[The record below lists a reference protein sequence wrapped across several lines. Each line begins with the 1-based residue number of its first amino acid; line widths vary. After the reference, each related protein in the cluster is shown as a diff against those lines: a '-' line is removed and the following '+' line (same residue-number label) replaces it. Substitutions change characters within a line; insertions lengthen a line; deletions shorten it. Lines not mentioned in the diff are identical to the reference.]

1 MSVRANSNTRGAWIV
16 AAALAFAAPV
26 ALQAQGPAGG
36 LQPSEPAAIV
46 AAARSCHD
54 AVTPER
60 LDEARLAAD
69 RWTRAPV
76 TSDGREVETPLRI
89 FSRDSVL
96 LFALPDSAGCVVMAR
111 LRSRRGYTQVIE
123 GLTAAFGTASRN
135 RSNAHIWVRADGRAV
150 QADAT
155 GDRGRP
161 SARIT
166 VVHTGGNSSGTP
178 K

>member
-1 MSVRANSNTRGAWIV
+1 MIRAFAKAM
-16 AAALAFAAPV
+16 AAALVLAAAP

-36 LQPSEPAAIV
+36 LQPSDPSAIV

-60 LDEARLAAD
+60 LDEARLTAD
-69 RWTRAPV
+69 RWTHAPFS
-76 TSDGREVETPLRI
+76 TDAGPVETPLRV
-89 FSRDSVL
+89 FARDSVL
-96 LFALPDSAGCVVMAR
+96 LFALPDSAGCVVLAR
-111 LRSRRGYTQVIE
+111 LRSRRGHTQVIA
-123 GLTAAFGTASRN
+123 GLTEAFGTPARN
-135 RSNAHIWVRADGRAV
+135 RSNAHIWVLADGRAV

-155 GDRGRP
+155 GDRRQPGV
-161 SARIT
+161 RIA

>member
-1 MSVRANSNTRGAWIV
+1 MRAFAKAM
-16 AAALAFAAPV
+16 AAAIALAAAP

-36 LQPSEPAAIV
+36 LQPSDPAAVV

-60 LDEARLAAD
+60 LDESRLAAD
-69 RWTRAPV
+69 RWTHAPV

-111 LRSRRGYTQVIE
+111 LRSRRGYTHVIE

-135 RSNAHIWVRADGRAV
+135 RSNAHIWVLADGRAV

-155 GDRGRP
+155 GDRRQPGV
-161 SARIT
+161 RIA
-166 VVHTGGNSSGTP
+166 VVHTGGNASGTP